1 MSPSMQLLLIED
13 DEVVARTIQRSLRGL
28 ECQVYRQPDGPA
40 GLAAMRQAAF
50 DLVILDV
57 ALPGMDGYT
66 VARQM
71 RADPLLAHLPILFLT
86 AHYLVDERLE
96 GFRAGGDDYLGKPFN
111 VEELGLRVQAI
122 LRRTQTVPTHRGSE
136 RSARR
141 LRSVP
146 EGESSRCLKVGAY
159 SLDTR
164 SYELF
169 TNARGRV
176 RLTPVQFDLL
186 YHLMSHPGQPF
197 TPARLL
203 DELWD
208 YPVDHG
214 SPDLV
219 RVHIKTLR
227 SRVEDDPRRPTF
239 ICTVPGRGYMV
250 QAESE

>member
-1 MSPSMQLLLIED
+1 MSPPMQLLLIED

-28 ECQVYRQPDGPA
+28 DCQVARQPDGPS
-40 GLAAMRQAAF
+40 GLASLRQTDF

-71 RADPLLAHLPILFLT
+71 RADPHLAHLPILFLT
-86 AHYLVDERLE
+86 AHYQVDERLE

-111 VEELGLRVQAI
+111 VEELSLRVEAI
-122 LRRTQTVPTHRGSE
+122 LRRTRTLSARRSPE

-141 LRSVP
+141 QRSVH
-146 EGESSRCLKVGAY
+146 EGGSTRCLRVGSY

-164 SYELF
+164 SYEL
-169 TNARGRV
+169 TTSSRGRV

-186 YHLMSHPGQPF
+186 YHLMSHPGEPF

-203 DELWD
+203 DEIWD
-208 YPVDHG
+208 YPLDHG

-227 SRVEDDPRRPTF
+227 GRVEDDPRRPTF